1 MRVVLGRV
9 EAAARFERNLPDDAV
24 SLFEV
29 LAEIAARFERNL
41 WHIGQFC
48 KRVLAA
54 VVDILE

>member
-1 MRVVLGRV
+1 VLGRV
-9 EAAARFERNLPDDAV
+9 EA
-24 SLFEV
+24 
-29 LAEIAARFERNL
+29 AARFERNL